1 MKVGVA
7 GTIAAGKGEVVRLL
21 ERRGFYPASL
31 SDVIRAELAR
41 DGLQPTREHMI
52 ERGRALRERFGPA
65 VLAERVQHMLP
76 SDRNHVIDSICH
88 PAEVEALRAGGE
100 VFLLWI

>member
-41 DGLQPTREHMI
+41 DGLEPTRDHMI
-52 ERGRALRERFGPA
+52 ERGRALRSASARP
-65 VLAERVQHMLP
+65 RSP
-76 SDRNHVIDSICH
+76 SAFCACSRRT
-88 PAEVEALRAGGE
+88 ATT
-100 VFLLWI
+100 